1 TPVAAA
7 SRSRAQSP
15 RRVPEHR
22 RLMTAK
28 GWPDLARD
36 DAIDDRAQPQTA
48 SEQEAAAPAGRKTRR
63 LDGVRIFS
71 SASDAPR
78 SRRPTD
84 GIMLALAVLGGV
96 ILSYSAPG
104 PTAFD
109 TAATDLVAQL
119 PDLAGWFWEV
129 TYDLLI
135 IWSLCLLLLSLFT
148 PGRKLLFLYEGVAVA
163 LEVSDSATR
172 RSVRTLTIG
181 LRVPSDRPLRRS
193 PADPGERRVRAAAA

>member
-1 TPVAAA
+1 M
-7 SRSRAQSP
+7 
-15 RRVPEHR
+15 E
-22 RLMTAK
+22 
-28 GWPDLARD
+28 GD
-36 DAIDDRAQPQTA
+36 DAIDDRAQPETA
-48 SEQEAAAPAGRKTRR
+48 SERATAAPAGRKTRR

-84 GIMLALAVLGGV
+84 GILLALAILGGV

-148 PGRKLLFLYEGVAVA
+148 PGRKRLFLYEVLAVAVGLGFA
-163 LEVSDSATR
+163 ILAGAVSGIDPSKSLSGLINSTSP
-172 RSVRTLTIG
+172 RSTW
-181 LRVPSDRPLRRS
+181 
-193 PADPGERRVRAAAA
+193 RRVWPSPPP